1 MQISVIII
9 LYVFGLLL
17 ELGVSFL
24 KWKIISTIPVI
35 VSCIVFLITKEE
47 NFYILAFYQF
57 IVALVTIIVER
68 IVKAIRYKKKKSE
81 IDKMQIKD
89 QMWYENED

>member
-1 MQISVIII
+1 M
-9 LYVFGLLL
+9 YVFGLLL

-24 KWKIISTIPVI
+24 KWKIVSFVPVI

-47 NFYILAFYQF
+47 NFYILAFYQI
-57 IVALVTIIVER
+57 IVAFVTIIAER
-68 IVKAIRYKKKKSE
+68 IVKAIRYKKKNSE

-89 QMWYENED
+89 LM

>member
-24 KWKIISTIPVI
+24 KWKIVSTIPVI
-35 VSCIVFLITKEE
+35 ISCIVFLITKEE
-47 NFYILAFYQF
+47 NFYILAFYQI
-57 IVALVTIIVER
+57 IVAFVTIIVER
-68 IVKAIRYKKKKSE
+68 IVKAIRCKKKNSE

-89 QMWYENED
+89 LM